1 MDLEVPH
8 SYIKNYQEIRI
19 SSSQFPKNY
28 NSRSYTQL
36 IRITHLFFSSE
47 NEKYENVQKNYLD
60 INLT

>member
-28 NSRSYTQL
+28 NSGSYTQL